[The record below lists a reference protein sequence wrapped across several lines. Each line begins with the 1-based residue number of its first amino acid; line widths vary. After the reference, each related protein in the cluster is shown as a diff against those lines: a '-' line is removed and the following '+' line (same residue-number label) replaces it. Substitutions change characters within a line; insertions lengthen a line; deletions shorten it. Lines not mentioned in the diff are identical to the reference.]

1 MELYIANPTKQSR
14 RINFRLDTGRDG
26 SLVMDPRFRYH
37 RSIDLPAGKVVSIP
51 GLEHASQCDSIMRQL
66 EKFGARQITEKNR
79 LPRAV
84 VPYLMSVGSPI
95 PPRMIAEVL
104 AHNHGIKAEEG
115 GNRRKAAA
123 IAATDAIAKAVEE
136 QQDLQAEVRN
146 PGVEFIQ
153 QPDAE
158 SAEQPGSSVSE
169 AYRVS
174 ATATAPGNDRAGR
187 RNGRRANP

>member
-37 RSIDLPAGKVVSIP
+37 RSIDVPAGKTVTIP
-51 GLEHASQCDSIMRQL
+51 GLEHVSQCDSIMRQL
-66 EKFGARQITEKNR
+66 EKFGARQTTEKNR

-84 VPYLMSVGSPI
+84 VPYLMSVNEPI
-95 PPRMIAEVL
+95 SPRMIAEVA
-104 AHNHGIKAEEG
+104 AHNHGIKSAEG
-115 GNRRKAAA
+115 SNRRKAAA

-136 QQDLQAEVRN
+136 QQDAQGEVRN

-153 QPDAE
+153 QPDPE
-158 SAEQPGSSVSE
+158 TAEQPGAVVSE

-174 ATATAPGNDRAGR
+174 ANAPVENNRGNAR
-187 RNGRRANP
+187 RGGRRANS